1 MSRRSIIRGAY
12 KLRGFVQIQVKQC
25 HAARCVL
32 SLATLNDR
40 GHKSSPHAN
49 TSVM

>member
-1 MSRRSIIRGAY
+1 MSRRSVSPGAY
-12 KLRGFVQIQVKQC
+12 ELRGSVQIQVKQC
-25 HAARCVL
+25 HAANCVL

-40 GHKSSPHAN
+40 GHKSSPHAD